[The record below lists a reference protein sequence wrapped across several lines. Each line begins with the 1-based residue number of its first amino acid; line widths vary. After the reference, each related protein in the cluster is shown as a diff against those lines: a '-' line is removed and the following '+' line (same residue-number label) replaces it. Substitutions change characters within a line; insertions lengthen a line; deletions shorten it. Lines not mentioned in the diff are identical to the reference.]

1 MWRTIAAVAAY
12 MALYALVGALLTL
25 VLVVHRWY
33 HGLGKMLS
41 ILVRSNLTQSHA
53 VSTLMESYKQSFSPL
68 TDRYRGIRILG
79 FISDFWDTDGS
90 DFGLTPDATVDP
102 NPLGDADCPLESA
115 PSSVSRQ
122 QARSG
127 RSTRQHLPP
136 QQPPPEQGLPPTPD
150 ETVPQLH
157 GNVSDLP
164 DSPLA
169 RFDTHIGEPP
179 AQPESTGSHG
189 MRPTTPSRLPQR
201 DEELWMEDGNLI
213 LVTPSVQFRVYRGPL
228 IGQSLV
234 FRDMLS
240 LPQPAEHFAS
250 RHPSCA
256 DCIPCITIP
265 LSDSPED
272 LRHFLRVMTGQ
283 STWYVT
289 LHVLQEPLLT
299 SLENSFGGLHPTFDE
314 ISALVRMGNKYQCDK
329 LVNRCVDYLK
339 RYYHDDF
346 DLWRNDEAV
355 FSPPS
360 FKPIH
365 NIGVVNL
372 AQLLGVDVILPGALM
387 GCCML
392 GMEIVEGFTRE
403 DGTRETLSLEDLGR
417 CYLGRANLLEANAE
431 ATLKLM
437 KQSLAPGCRR
447 PERCEPTMRKI
458 LHGLADDSQNV
469 LFSLRWDWSWTPFI
483 EREDKERNMCSECFK
498 MLGKR
503 GRQKE
508 IHRAIFRKLPSLM
521 GVKVERWGLPP
532 VESES
537 EAQDPPPPDPTTV
550 AAPVPAAQAAA
561 PAPAPV
567 APAGVA
573 PAGHAP
579 VPAAVPVGPPP
590 PLGALAG
597 VPPMAPVLIVAAA
610 PGP

>member
-1 MWRTIAAVAAY
+1 MRT
-12 MALYALVGALLTL
+12 TT
-25 VLVVHRWY
+25 
-33 HGLGKMLS
+33 S
-41 ILVRSNLTQSHA
+41 
-53 VSTLMESYKQSFSPL
+53 
-68 TDRYRGIRILG
+68 
-79 FISDFWDTDGS
+79 SDS
-90 DFGLTPDATVDP
+90 
-102 NPLGDADCPLESA
+102 
-115 PSSVSRQ
+115 
-122 QARSG
+122 
-127 RSTRQHLPP
+127 
-136 QQPPPEQGLPPTPD
+136 
-150 ETVPQLH
+150 
-157 GNVSDLP
+157 
-164 DSPLA
+164 
-169 RFDTHIGEPP
+169 
-179 AQPESTGSHG
+179 
-189 MRPTTPSRLPQR
+189 PQR

-213 LVTPSVQFRVYRGPL
+213 LVTASVQFRVYRGPL

-240 LPQPAEHFAS
+240 LPQPAEHPAS
-250 RHPSCA
+250 KHSSCA

-283 STWYVT
+283 STC
-289 LHVLQEPLLT
+289 
-299 SLENSFGGLHPTFDE
+299 FGGLHPTFDE

-329 LVNRCVDYLK
+329 LVNRCVEYLK

-355 FSPPS
+355 FSPPN

-372 AQLLGVDVILPGALM
+372 ARLLGVDVILPGALM

-403 DGTRETLSLEDLGR
+403 DGTREMLSLEDLGR

-447 PERCEPTMRKI
+447 PERCEPTIRKI
-458 LHGLADDSQNV
+458 LHGLAEGSQNV

-483 EREDKERNMCSECFK
+483 EREDKERDLCSECFK

-508 IHRAIFRKLPSLM
+508 IHRAIFDKLPSLM
-521 GVKVERWGLPP
+521 GIKVERWGLPP

-550 AAPVPAAQAAA
+550 TAPAAQAAA

-597 VPPMAPVLIVAAA
+597 VLPIAPVLIVAAA